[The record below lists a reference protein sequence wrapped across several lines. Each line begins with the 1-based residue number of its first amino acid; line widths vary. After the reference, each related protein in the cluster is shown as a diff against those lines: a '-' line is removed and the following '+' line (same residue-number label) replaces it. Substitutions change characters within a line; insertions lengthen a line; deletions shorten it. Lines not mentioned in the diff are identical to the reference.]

1 MRDGSLR
8 RLVKA
13 TVRAIWWVELTA
25 RRRLRP
31 PRFRLAGT
39 CEGCGACCE
48 RPTIAVGRAIWFL
61 PVTRRIFVAWQQYI
75 NGFVLVERI
84 RDGRALAFRCT
95 HYDPETLL
103 CDSYDSRP
111 ALCRDYPRLLLHQ
124 PWPELFEACTYR
136 VVDRHGA
143 GLSEAIDALE
153 LAPGE
158 AVRLK
163 ERLRLDD
170 GPPTDSS

>member
-1 MRDGSLR
+1 MRDGRLR

-13 TVRAIWWVELTA
+13 AVRAVWWVEIA
-25 RRRLRP
+25 GRRRLRP

-48 RPTIAVGRAIWFL
+48 RPTISVGRALWFL
-61 PVTRRIFVAWQQYI
+61 PILRGAFVAWQRHI
-75 NGFVLVERI
+75 NGFVLTERI
-84 RDGRALAFRCT
+84 REGRALAFRCT
-95 HYDPETLL
+95 HYDPETRL
-103 CDSYDSRP
+103 CDSYESRP

-136 VVDRHGA
+136 VIDRDGA
-143 GLSEAIDALE
+143 GMAGAIDALE

-163 ERLRLDD
+163 RRLLLDELGPGDD
-170 GPPTDSS
+170 G